1 MRSDVFVMLE
11 LGQPQQSQKKTIKI
25 HIRERNKSKKEPT
38 TGKLS
43 KYMKNITKGKKQ
55 NKHTCATKLAAG
67 ERHRPVLPVGY
78 WRREHLQEKMDTI
91 TNKEKNGTLHTSY
104 S

>member
-1 MRSDVFVMLE
+1 M
-11 LGQPQQSQKKTIKI
+11 GGGP
-25 HIRERNKSKKEPT
+25 
-38 TGKLS
+38 
-43 KYMKNITKGKKQ
+43 
-55 NKHTCATKLAAG
+55 TCATKLAAG

-78 WRREHLQEKMDTI
+78 WRGKHLQEKMDTI